1 MTWRIYL
8 KRNWEKFAIE
18 MAQMMEF
25 FFLAGRV
32 CTWQAMSLADE
43 IVAKRMAET
52 ECCHLHN
59 EKDE

>member
-8 KRNWEKFAIE
+8 KRNWKKFAIE
-18 MAQMMEF
+18 MAQMMEVF
-25 FFLAGRV
+25 CLAGLV